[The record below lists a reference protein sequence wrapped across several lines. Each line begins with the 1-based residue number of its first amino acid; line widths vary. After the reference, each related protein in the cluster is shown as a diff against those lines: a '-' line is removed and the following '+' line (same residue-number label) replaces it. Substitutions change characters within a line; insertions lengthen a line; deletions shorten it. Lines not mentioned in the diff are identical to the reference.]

1 MAPRNPSPL
10 PSPVVIL
17 GAGPAGLTAA
27 YELARKDV
35 RSVVLEKDRTVGGI
49 SRTAEYKGYLFDIGG
64 HRFFTKVGAV
74 NKMWRDVLG
83 DDFLTRPRMSRI
95 FYQRKFFQYPLEP
108 MNALVG
114 LGLFESVRCGL
125 SYVWARMAPV
135 KPEENFEAWVSNRF
149 GRRLFKI
156 FFESYTEKVWGISCK
171 KIRAEWAAQRIK
183 GLSLLSVVKNA
194 LFASKADKS
203 IKTLIHEF
211 QYPRKGPGMMWQ
223 RTREIVEASGST
235 VEMGTGVDKIRWEPG
250 VGVTSVVAGGRE
262 FAGSYFVSSLPIREL
277 IQKLDP
283 APPPEVLS
291 AADDFHYRDFL
302 TVALIV
308 AQPELFPDNW
318 IYIHEPRV
326 KVGRIQNFKNW
337 SPEMVPDA
345 ATTCLGLEYFCFEGD
360 GLWNLPDLDLV
371 NLARKELA
379 SLGLARL
386 ETIVDGCVV
395 RQPKA
400 YPVYDEHYERGI
412 AAIRGFLEVVPNLQ
426 LVGRNGM
433 HRYNNQD
440 HSMLTAILAARNIV
454 ADMRG
459 IGPTYDLWKVNA
471 DEEYHEGAVVG
482 GDDDFSGLE
491 ATQPLVPSVLGK

>member
-1 MAPRNPSPL
+1 MAPRNSSSSA
-10 PSPVVIL
+10 SPVVIL

-27 YELARKDV
+27 YELSRKDV
-35 RSVVLEKDRTVGGI
+35 RSVVLEKDQTVGGI

-74 NKMWRDVLG
+74 NKMWREVLG
-83 DDFLTRPRMSRI
+83 DDFLTRPRLSRI

-114 LGLFESVRCGL
+114 LGLFESLRCGL
-125 SYVWARMAPV
+125 SYAWARVAPV

-194 LFASKADKS
+194 LFVSKTDKS

-223 RTREIVEASGST
+223 RTREIVEAAGSK
-235 VEMGTGVDKIRWEPG
+235 VEMNAGVESIRWEPA

-262 FAGSYFVSSLPIREL
+262 FAGRYFVSSMPIREL

-283 APPPEVLS
+283 APPPDVLA
-291 AADDFHYRDFL
+291 AADDFNYRDFL

-308 AQPELFPDNW
+308 RRPELFPDNW
-318 IYIHEPRV
+318 IYIHEPGV

-345 ATTCLGLEYFCFEGD
+345 STTCLGLEYFCFEGD
-360 GLWNLPDLDLV
+360 GLWNLSDAELV
-371 NLARKELA
+371 ELGRKELA

-386 ETIVDGCVV
+386 EEIVDGCVV

-400 YPVYDEHYERGI
+400 YPVYDDVYERGSRRF
-412 AAIRGFLEVVPNLQ
+412 AGSWVPFRTCSWW
-426 LVGRNGM
+426 GG
-433 HRYNNQD
+433 
-440 HSMLTAILAARNIV
+440 TGCT
-454 ADMRG
+454 G
-459 IGPTYDLWKVNA
+459 IT
-471 DEEYHEGAVVG
+471 
-482 GDDDFSGLE
+482 
-491 ATQPLVPSVLGK
+491 TRITRC

>member
-1 MAPRNPSPL
+1 
-10 PSPVVIL
+10 
-17 GAGPAGLTAA
+17 
-27 YELARKDV
+27 
-35 RSVVLEKDRTVGGI
+35 
-49 SRTAEYKGYLFDIGG
+49 
-64 HRFFTKVGAV
+64 
-74 NKMWRDVLG
+74 
-83 DDFLTRPRMSRI
+83 MS
-95 FYQRKFFQYPLEP
+95 
-108 MNALVG
+108 
-114 LGLFESVRCGL
+114 
-125 SYVWARMAPV
+125 PV

-194 LFASKADKS
+194 LFASRADRS

-223 RTREIVEASGST
+223 RTREIVEASGSA
-235 VEMGTGVDKIRWEPG
+235 VEMGAGVDRICWAPG
-250 VGVTSVVAGGRE
+250 VGVTSVFAGGRE

-308 AQPELFPDNW
+308 KQPELFPDNW
-318 IYIHEPRV
+318 IYIHEPGV
-326 KVGRIQNFKNW
+326 KVGRIQNFKNG
-337 SPEMVPDA
+337 SPEMVPDP
-345 ATTCLGLEYFCFEGD
+345 ATSCLGLEYFCFEGD
-360 GLWNLPDLDLV
+360 GLWSLPDGELV
-371 NLARKELA
+371 ELGRRELA

-386 ETIVDGCVV
+386 EEIVDGCVV

-400 YPVYDEHYERGI
+400 YPVYDEVYERGI
-412 AAIRGFLEVVPNLQ
+412 AAIRGFLGVVPNLQ

-459 IGPTYDLWKVNA
+459 MGPTYDLWKVNA

-482 GDDDFSGLE
+482 GEDDFSGLE